1 MMRGRVVL
9 DLLVGGLVVVVDLVG
24 DVDVVGKKFPTELG
38 SGEGSGVLVEE
49 IDLLQRETL
58 GLERRR
64 ESSVSSH

>member
-1 MMRGRVVL
+1 MRGRVVL

-24 DVDVVGKKFPTELG
+24 DVYVVGKKFPTELG
-38 SGEGSGVLVEE
+38 SGEGSGVLVKE

-64 ESSVSSH
+64 EM